1 MDGFLRIG
9 ITREKI
15 FPGEASMIESY
26 LKDGTLDYVHIRK
39 PEEDTDKVRRL
50 ISGIDP
56 EAHCRLRLH
65 DHFMLFGE
73 FGLAGVHLNRRN
85 PDAPEGCISVTR
97 SCHTLEEL
105 KDIGRYSYVAL
116 SPIFDSISKMGYV
129 SKFRL
134 DELPAALAGKRVV
147 ALGGVTP
154 EAFPALREAGF
165 IGAAMLG
172 WLW

>member
-1 MDGFLRIG
+1 MPYI
-9 ITREKI
+9 
-15 FPGEASMIESY
+15 
-26 LKDGTLDYVHIRK
+26 
-39 PEEDTDKVRRL
+39 
-50 ISGIDP
+50 
-56 EAHCRLRLH
+56 
-65 DHFMLFGE
+65 
-73 FGLAGVHLNRRN
+73 
-85 PDAPEGCISVTR
+85 
-97 SCHTLEEL
+97 EEL
-105 KDIGRYSYVAL
+105 KDIGRYSYVTL

>member
-56 EAHCRLRLH
+56 EAHCRLR
-65 DHFMLFGE
+65 
-73 FGLAGVHLNRRN
+73 HLSDTVMPYIRG
-85 PDAPEGCISVTR
+85 AE
-97 SCHTLEEL
+97 
-105 KDIGRYSYVAL
+105 RY
-116 SPIFDSISKMGYV
+116 
-129 SKFRL
+129 R
-134 DELPAALAGKRVV
+134 
-147 ALGGVTP
+147 
-154 EAFPALREAGF
+154 
-165 IGAAMLG
+165 
-172 WLW
+172 

>member
-1 MDGFLRIG
+1 
-9 ITREKI
+9 
-15 FPGEASMIESY
+15 MIESY

-50 ISGIDP
+50 ISGIGP
-56 EAHCRLRLH
+56 EAHC
-65 DHFMLFGE
+65 
-73 FGLAGVHLNRRN
+73 
-85 PDAPEGCISVTR
+85 
-97 SCHTLEEL
+97 
-105 KDIGRYSYVAL
+105 
-116 SPIFDSISKMGYV
+116 V
-129 SKFRL
+129 SKLRL